1 MKKSTIAMII
11 MYVAYGTVFLIVGS
25 ELDSSSLSGFLFI
38 AVMLILFFLVIFSKG
53 IDNWLKSLDEKD

>member
-11 MYVAYGTVFLIVGS
+11 MYVAFMTVFLIVGS
-25 ELDSSSLSGFLFI
+25 ELDINSLSGFLFI